1 MKVFAQNR
9 KARNSYNFEEFYEAG
24 VVLSGA
30 ETKSIRTGS
39 VSIVDAFAIIENE
52 EAFIMEMNIEPYKYA
67 DQIDYDPK
75 SQRKLLLHKNE
86 IKRLIGLTSQKGFT
100 LVFDFP
106 IYKEIY
112 SVLNKVD
119 SIVLNYK
126 GKIYL
131 TKDSRISKKKF
142 LKINKEFHKK
152 DYKNYRKKINYYFN
166 SVQSK
171 RLGI

>member
-9 KARNSYNFEEFYEAG
+9 KAKNSYNFEEFYEAG

-67 DQIDYDPK
+67 EQIDYDPK

-100 LVFDFP
+100 LVATKLFEKNGY
-106 IYKEIY
+106 IKIE
-112 SVLNKVD
+112 LA
-119 SIVLNYK
+119 LAK
-126 GKIYL
+126 G
-131 TKDSRISKKKF
+131 
-142 LKINKEFHKK
+142 KK
-152 DYKNYRKKINYYFN
+152 DYDKRKKIIEKQQLKEIRDY
-166 SVQSK
+166 
-171 RLGI
+171 

>member
-24 VVLSGA
+24 IVLSGP

-67 DQIDYDPK
+67 DQIEYDPK

-100 LVFDFP
+100 LIATKLFEKNGY
-106 IYKEIY
+106 IKIE
-112 SVLNKVD
+112 LA
-119 SIVLNYK
+119 LAK
-126 GKIYL
+126 G
-131 TKDSRISKKKF
+131 
-142 LKINKEFHKK
+142 KK
-152 DYKNYRKKINYYFN
+152 DYDKRKKIIEKQQLKEIRDY
-166 SVQSK
+166 
-171 RLGI
+171 

>member
-1 MKVFAQNR
+1 MKIFAQNR

-86 IKRLIGLTSQKGFT
+86 IKRLIGLTSQKGFNLIAT
-100 LVFDFP
+100 KLFEKNGY
-106 IYKEIY
+106 IKIE
-112 SVLNKVD
+112 LA
-119 SIVLNYK
+119 LAK
-126 GKIYL
+126 G
-131 TKDSRISKKKF
+131 
-142 LKINKEFHKK
+142 KK
-152 DYKNYRKKINYYFN
+152 DYDKRKKIIEKQQLKEIKDY
-166 SVQSK
+166 
-171 RLGI
+171 

>member
-1 MKVFAQNR
+1 MKIFAQNR

-24 VVLSGA
+24 VVLSGP

-52 EAFIMEMNIEPYKYA
+52 EAFIMQMNIEPYKYA

-100 LVFDFP
+100 LIATKLFEKNGY
-106 IYKEIY
+106 IKIE
-112 SVLNKVD
+112 LA
-119 SIVLNYK
+119 LAK
-126 GKIYL
+126 G
-131 TKDSRISKKKF
+131 
-142 LKINKEFHKK
+142 KK
-152 DYKNYRKKINYYFN
+152 DYDKRKKIIEKQQLKEIKDY
-166 SVQSK
+166 
-171 RLGI
+171 